1 MMKDLFWNIF
11 PTNTKLTAPIY
22 IRSWPVQQRKIH
34 RQSEMPFDFLSVA
47 LYIKSGGG
55 GGRGNRTVGRGKGTL
70 YPTQDIC

>member
-55 GGRGNRTVGRGKGTL
+55 GEGE
-70 YPTQDIC
+70 